1 MDVRINE
8 VQSTVRMTDSQ
19 SLLDPR
25 VLNEIVRACMKAIKE
40 EQTREKH
47 LAAERNLSAGVSAGD
62 R

>member
-8 VQSTVRMTDSQ
+8 VQSRVETTDSA

-25 VLNEIVRACMKAIKE
+25 VLREVVRHCVRAVKE
-40 EQTREKH
+40 E
-47 LAAERNLSAGVSAGD
+47 LARDKRVKEELSLTSDDAQD

>member
-8 VQSTVRMTDSQ
+8 VQSRVQTTDSQ

-25 VLNEIVRACMKAIKE
+25 VMQDIVRHCVRAMKDELARDKRIKDE
-40 EQTREKH
+40 LRLTSND
-47 LAAERNLSAGVSAGD
+47 APD